1 MRSGIK
7 YVIIDVEN
15 QSRWVLRHISQ
26 ESTWKGDPLIY
37 DEANSNNIKY
47 GDSSNLKI
55 VSFDMPYFDELQKFM
70 RVGLKA
76 KVTVV
81 GFKKSL
87 IWSDYMKYIIA
98 KKIKNK
104 TGTRNTMTLTFQM
117 KEGTHNITIGNTEI
131 LLPNIDQEV
140 GYAGN

>member
-55 VSFDMPYFDELQKFM
+55 VSFDMPYF
-70 RVGLKA
+70 
-76 KVTVV
+76 
-81 GFKKSL
+81 
-87 IWSDYMKYIIA
+87 
-98 KKIKNK
+98 
-104 TGTRNTMTLTFQM
+104 
-117 KEGTHNITIGNTEI
+117 
-131 LLPNIDQEV
+131 
-140 GYAGN
+140 